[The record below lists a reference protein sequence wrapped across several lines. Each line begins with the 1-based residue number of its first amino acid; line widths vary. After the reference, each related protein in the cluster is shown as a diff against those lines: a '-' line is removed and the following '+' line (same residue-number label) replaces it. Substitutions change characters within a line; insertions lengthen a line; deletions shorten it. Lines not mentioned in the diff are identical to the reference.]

1 MDFVVIIE
9 EDDKGAAKV
18 FVSKNVD
25 GGRKITV
32 EITDLIKGANPALK
46 ILKGINKHQP
56 EIDKLLDITKLFD
69 KD

>member
-9 EDDKGAAKV
+9 EDDKGVAKV
-18 FVSKNVD
+18 FVSKNID

-46 ILKGINKHQP
+46 ILKGINKHQT
-56 EIDKLLDITKLFD
+56 EIDKLLDVTKLFD